1 MDGEGACYLPHMPDQ
16 FAESFT
22 HLTTKDGRVLV
33 RWHGQQI
40 ATVAGDE
47 AARLVAKLST
57 ADAAERQQL
66 LARVTGNFKR
76 GSERPARP
84 K

>member
-1 MDGEGACYLPHMPDQ
+1 MPDQ

-40 ATVAGDE
+40 ATVAGLE
-47 AARLVAKLST
+47 ATQLVTKLAA
-57 ADAAERQQL
+57 ADRAQRQQL
-66 LARVTGNFKR
+66 LAAATGNVKR
-76 GSERPARP
+76 GGERPAR
-84 K
+84 KK